1 MPPKLYPRLTL
12 ALLFSLNV
20 LNYVDRSVLFGVQP
34 LIQKEFLLNDLQLGR
49 LNSAFFL
56 SYLLAAPLVGHL
68 GDRYSRSRIVAI
80 GIFIWSGFTLL
91 SGITH
96 TYNELLF
103 RHIMVGI
110 GEASYAVIAP
120 TLIADSFPIGRRGR
134 MLSIFNL
141 ALPFGTALGI
151 VMGGKMGVALGW
163 RAPFM
168 VAGIPGF
175 LLALILWALPEPKRG
190 ETEALTVSEVR
201 STLPGLLRNGAFVTA
216 TLGLAMYTFAL
227 GGLQQWI
234 PTFLYRVRNIPL
246 DQATL
251 VFGTMTGSIAIVA
264 TLSGGWLGDMLLKRS
279 RGAYYTLSGVAM
291 LAGVPLMIVAIYM
304 TGRPMYP
311 AMCAAEFFLLLN
323 TGPLNAAI
331 VNSVSAQIRS
341 TALAINVVVIHLLGD
356 VPSPSIIGWISDK
369 TKSLQTG
376 FWVTFIAAALS
387 GVILIYG
394 SRYAPSLKA
403 EKISSASST

>member
-1 MPPKLYPRLTL
+1 MPSKLYPRLTL
-12 ALLFSLNV
+12 ALLTGLNV
-20 LNYVDRSVLFGVQP
+20 LNYIDRSVLFGVQP
-34 LIQKEFLLNDLQLGR
+34 LIQKEFVLTDVQLGR

-56 SYLLAAPLVGHL
+56 CYLCAAPFVGRL
-68 GDRYSRSRIVAI
+68 GDRYARHRIVAI
-80 GIFIWSGFTLL
+80 GIFVWSGFTLL

-96 TYNELLF
+96 TYGELLF

-120 TLIADSFPIGRRGR
+120 TLIADLFPIERRGR

-175 LLALILWALPEPKRG
+175 LLALMLWILPEPERG
-190 ETEALTVSEVR
+190 KSDLVTASEVR
-201 STLPGLLRNGAFVTA
+201 STLPGLLKNGAFVSA

-227 GGLQQWI
+227 GGLQQWM
-234 PTFLYRVRNIPL
+234 PTFLYRVRHIPL
-246 DQATL
+246 DQATTI
-251 VFGTMTGSIAIVA
+251 FGAMTGATAIVA
-264 TLSGGWLGDMLLKRS
+264 TLTGGWLGDRLLKRQQ
-279 RGAYYTLSGVAM
+279 GAYYTLSGVAM
-291 LAGVPLMIVAIYM
+291 LAAVPLMMVAIYM
-304 TGRPMYP
+304 TGSPMIP
-311 AMCAAEFFLLLN
+311 AMCLAEFFLLLN

-331 VNSVSAQIRS
+331 VNSVDAKIRS
-341 TALAINVVVIHLLGD
+341 TALAVNVVVIHLLGD

-369 TKSLQTG
+369 TSSLQTG
-376 FWVTFIAAALS
+376 FWVTFVAAALS
-387 GVILIYG
+387 GVILVYG
-394 SRYAPSLKA
+394 SRYAPPTLRPRPP
-403 EKISSASST
+403 EG

>member
-12 ALLFSLNV
+12 ALLTGLNI
-20 LNYVDRSVLFGVQP
+20 LNYVDRTVLFGVQP
-34 LIQKEFLLNDLQLGR
+34 LIEKEFHVNDFQVGF
-49 LNSAFFL
+49 LNSAFFI
-56 SYLLAAPLVGHL
+56 SYLCAAPFVGFL
-68 GDRYSRSRIVAI
+68 GDKYPRKKIIAI

-91 SGITH
+91 SAITH
-96 TYNELLF
+96 TYNQLLF

-120 TLIADSFPIGRRGR
+120 TLIADSFSIDRRGR
-134 MLSIFNL
+134 MLAIFNF
-141 ALPFGTALGI
+141 AVPFGAAVGIGLGSL
-151 VMGGKMGVALGW
+151 MGVRFGW

-175 LLALILWALPEPKRG
+175 LLALILWFLREPERG
-190 ETEALTVSEVR
+190 KTDLVTANEVR

-227 GGLQQWI
+227 GGLQQFM
-234 PTFLYRVRNIPL
+234 PTFLSRVRQIPL
-246 DQATL
+246 EKAGLIFGSMTCVVAIIATIL
-251 VFGTMTGSIAIVA
+251 
-264 TLSGGWLGDMLLKRS
+264 GGWLGDLLLR
-279 RGAYYTLSGVAM
+279 RRHGAYYTLSGVAM
-291 LAGVPLMIVAIYM
+291 LAGVPLMIVAIYV
-304 TGRPMYP
+304 TGSSMYP

-331 VNSVSAQIRS
+331 VNSVGAQIRS

-376 FWVTFIAAALS
+376 FWVTFIAAAIS

-394 SRYAPSLKA
+394 SRYAPELKS
-403 EKISSASST
+403 EKTSSVSSA

>member
-1 MPPKLYPRLTL
+1 MPPRLYPRLML
-12 ALLFSLNV
+12 GLLTGLNIF
-20 LNYVDRSVLFGVQP
+20 NYVDRAVLFGVQP
-34 LIQKEFLLNDLQLGR
+34 LIQKEFQINDFQAGF
-49 LNSAFFL
+49 LNSAFFV
-56 SYLLAAPLVGHL
+56 SYLCAAPFVGLL
-68 GDRYSRSRIVAI
+68 GDKYARKKVVAI

-91 SGITH
+91 SAITH
-96 TYNELLF
+96 TYNQLLF

-120 TLIADSFPIGRRGR
+120 TLIADSFPIQHRGR
-134 MLSIFNL
+134 MLSVFNF

-151 VMGGKMGVALGW
+151 GLGSLMGVRFGW

-175 LLALILWALPEPKRG
+175 LLAVILWLLPEPERG
-190 ETEALTVSEVR
+190 KTDLVTANEVR
-201 STLPGLLRNGAFVTA
+201 STLPGLMRNGAFVTA

-227 GGLQQWI
+227 GGLQQFI
-234 PTFLYRVRNIPL
+234 PTFLSRVRQIPL
-246 DQATL
+246 EKAGL
-251 VFGTMTGSIAIVA
+251 IFSAMTCVVAIIA

-279 RGAYYTLSGVAM
+279 HGAYYRLSGVAM
-291 LAGVPLMIVAIYM
+291 LAGVPLMIAAIYM
-304 TGRPMYP
+304 TGWSMYP

-369 TKSLQTG
+369 TSSLQTG

-387 GVILIYG
+387 GVILLYG
-394 SRYAPSLKA
+394 SRYAPALNT
-403 EKISSASST
+403 EKTSSMSSV